1 MKPRSLVGLVLLVST
16 ALGAAPVAAG
26 TSPGKTL
33 NGGDPIVIG
42 HRGAAGERPEHTLT
56 SYKLAIKQCADFIEP
71 DLVSTKDHQLVARH
85 ENLINDTTDV
95 AAHPEFADRQTTK
108 TVDGIPSTGWFTEDF
123 TLAELKTLR
132 ATERLPDVRP
142 ANATY
147 DGKFEVPT
155 FKEILALA
163 RRSRTCDGRPV
174 GVYPETKHPSYFD
187 SLDLSLEE
195 PLVRALRNRGP
206 RGRRVPVYIQS
217 FEVASLQQLAEL
229 TTLPLVQLINCGGQ
243 PADFVTAGAPRTYA
257 DLVTPTGLEFVAT
270 YADGIG
276 PCSALVI
283 PADAAGNLASPTT
296 LVADAHANDLV
307 VHPFTFRRENQYL
320 HPEFRSSADPN
331 EPGKLVAEIRAFLA
345 TGIDGFFTDNPA
357 IGREAVEG

>member
-1 MKPRSLVGLVLLVST
+1 MPPRSLVGLVLFVNM
-16 ALGAAPVAAG
+16 ALGAAPAVAGAG
-26 TSPGKTL
+26 LAETL
-33 NGGDPIVIG
+33 DGGDAIVIG
-42 HRGAAGERPEHTLT
+42 HRGASGERPEHTLAA
-56 SYKLAIKQCADFIEP
+56 YELAIEQCADFIEP

-85 ENLINDTTDV
+85 ENAITDTTDV
-95 AAHPEFADRQTTK
+95 AEHPEFADRQTTK
-108 TVDGIPSTGWFTEDF
+108 TVDGIPFTGWFTEDF

-132 ATERLPDVRP
+132 ATERIPDVRP
-142 ANATY
+142 DNATY
-147 DGKFEVPT
+147 DGTFEVPT
-155 FKEILALA
+155 LKEILALA

-195 PLVRALRNRGP
+195 PLARALRNRGP
-206 RGRRVPVYIQS
+206 RGRRVPVYLQS

-229 TTLPLVQLINCGGQ
+229 TKLPLVQLINCFGQ
-243 PADFVTAGAPRTYA
+243 PADFTAAGDPRTYA

-276 PCSALVI
+276 PCKNLVI
-283 PADAAGNLASPTT
+283 PVDGDGNHGSPTA

-307 VHPFTFRRENQYL
+307 VHPFTFRRENQFL
-320 HPEFRSSADPN
+320 PPVFRRGADPN
-331 EPGKLVAEIRAFLA
+331 APGDLAAEIRAYLA

-357 IGREAVEG
+357 IGREAVES

>member
-1 MKPRSLVGLVLLVST
+1 MHRRLLLGLLLLVNA
-16 ALGAAPVAAG
+16 ALGAAPAMAG
-26 TSPGKTL
+26 AGSGETL
-33 NGGDPIVIG
+33 DGGDPIVIG
-42 HRGAAGERPEHTLT
+42 HRGASGERPEHTLA
-56 SYKLAIKQCADFIEP
+56 SYKLAIEQCADFIEP

-85 ENLINDTTDV
+85 ENSINDTTDV
-95 AAHPEFADRQTTK
+95 AEHPEFADRQTTK

-142 ANATY
+142 DNATY
-147 DGKFEVPT
+147 DGKFGVPT
-155 FKEILALA
+155 FKEVLALA

-195 PLVRALRNRGP
+195 PLVRALRHRGP

-217 FEVASLQQLAEL
+217 FEVAGLQQLADL
-229 TTLPLVQLINCGGQ
+229 IKLPLVQLINCFGQ
-243 PADFVTAGAPRTYA
+243 PADFVAAGDPRTYA

-276 PCSALVI
+276 PCTNLVI
-283 PADAAGNLASPTT
+283 PNDGAGNLGTPTT

-307 VHPFTFRRENQYL
+307 VHPFTFRRENQFL
-320 HPEFRSSADPN
+320 RPAFRRGTDPN
-331 EPGKLVAEIRAFLA
+331 APGDLAAEIRAYLA

-357 IGREAVEG
+357 IGREAVES